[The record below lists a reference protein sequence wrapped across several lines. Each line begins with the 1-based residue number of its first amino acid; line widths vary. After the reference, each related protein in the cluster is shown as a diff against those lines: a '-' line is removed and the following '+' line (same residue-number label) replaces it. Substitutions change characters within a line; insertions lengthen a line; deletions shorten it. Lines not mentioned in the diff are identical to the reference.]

1 MNYASCLGQR
11 MLVVSWERVKP
22 PAKART
28 HDLLAEELHQVKE
41 LWKEVSNLQ
50 SIREKEEDIEWVSP
64 RSL

>member
-1 MNYASCLGQR
+1 
-11 MLVVSWERVKP
+11 MLAVSWERVKP